1 MSSSRVYVCPHTRV
15 CLHTRVFAHVH
26 ATYLCSLCGLLSV
39 VGGRREV
46 RQVLVAALHEGVH
59 VVDLDAVELEKEVK
73 ENTNNLEQ
81 VAARTRT
88 P

>member
-1 MSSSRVYVCPHTRV
+1 MFTFVRIHACVCIDACSHVYT
-15 CLHTRVFAHVH
+15 
-26 ATYLCSLCGLLSV
+26 TYLCSLCGLLSV

-73 ENTNNLEQ
+73 ENTNNLEH
-81 VAARTRT
+81 VAATTRA